1 VKTLIIL
8 FAVFMIV
15 VSLIIGWFA
24 QRKAQGV
31 QAFFGG
37 TALFGPVVIG
47 FSTMAAVASAFA
59 VVGVPGLIYASGN
72 TMGLW
77 MMGSGAFCMG
87 YIILGKK
94 MRAMAEL
101 GPVATL
107 GDVIDLRFGKN
118 RYLKLVTSLTLFIG
132 CIAYLASQIK
142 GVSEMFAHLMGWS
155 PMTIG
160 LIVFGSLVVYMV
172 ISGEVGGLLTQAFQG
187 MIMVVAAVILLFS
200 LFWMTGGMSE
210 ITATV
215 SQAGVVSGGGYTKNM
230 SPNLLN
236 AWGTLPGAVV
246 LSFMFIP
253 FLGVLGQPSVLTRM
267 YSLKNPMEIPKLA
280 MWGAG
285 SHFCVAAFCTFTGFG
300 ALYIVAKGLIPPLS
314 GPDRAVFAFADYI
327 GPHAQFFVYAATL
340 AAAMSSASMFLSLA
354 SSIVARDIPSAL
366 GYNFSPGRQIRI
378 SRALMC
384 LIGFLSIYMGI
395 NSSQLVAILGTFG
408 YGTFMAATFPVFI
421 IGLLWDR
428 CSSEAALSG
437 AVTALAMTCVCLVL
451 NQMKFSWPG
460 GIPWYTVA
468 VSASIAVTIFVSL
481 FTSGHS
487 GPNLDKKIRCVMD
500 L

>member
-1 VKTLIIL
+1 MKVLIIS
-8 FAVFMIV
+8 FAVFMIIA
-15 VSLIIGWFA
+15 SLIIGWYA

-47 FSTMAAVASAFA
+47 LSTMAAVASAFA

-77 MMGSGAFCMG
+77 MMGSGAFCVS

-94 MRAMAEL
+94 MRAMAEV

-107 GDVIDLRFGKN
+107 GDVIDLRYGKN
-118 RYLKLVTSLTLFIG
+118 KHLKLVTSLTLFIG

-160 LIVFGSLVVYMV
+160 VIVFGSLIIYMV
-172 ISGEVGGLLTQAFQG
+172 VSGEVGGLLTQAFQG
-187 MIMVVAAVILLFS
+187 MIMVIAAVILMFS
-200 LFWMTGGMSE
+200 LFWVTGGMSE
-210 ITATV
+210 LTLAV
-215 SQAGVVSGGGYTKNM
+215 SNAGSVTGGGLTKNM

-236 AWGTLPGAVV
+236 AWGTMPGAVA
-246 LSFMFIP
+246 LSYMFIP

-267 YSLKNPMEIPKLA
+267 YSLKDPMEMPRLA
-280 MWGAG
+280 VWGAG
-285 SHFCVAAFCTFTGFG
+285 SHMCVSAFCIFTGFG
-300 ALYIVAKGLIPPLS
+300 ALYIVSKGFIAPLS
-314 GPDRAVFAFADYI
+314 GPDRAVFAFADYL

-354 SSIVARDIPSAL
+354 ASIVARDIPSSL
-366 GYNFSPGRQIRI
+366 GYQFTPEKQITI
-378 SRALMC
+378 SRIVMC
-384 LIGFLSIYMGI
+384 FIGALSIYMGI
-395 NSSQLVAILGTFG
+395 NSAQLVAILGTFG
-408 YGTFMAATFPVFI
+408 YGTFMAATFPVFV

-428 CSSEAALSG
+428 CSSQGALAG
-437 AVTALAMTCVCLVL
+437 ASTALGMTCICLIL
-451 NQMKFSWPG
+451 NQMKFVWPG
-460 GIPWYTVA
+460 NLPWYT
-468 VSASIAVTIFVSL
+468 IAVTASISVTVFVSL
-481 FTSGHS
+481 FTHGNAGEH
-487 GPNLDKKIRCVMD
+487 LDKKIRCVME

>member
-1 VKTLIIL
+1 MKILIIL

-15 VSLIIGWFA
+15 ASMLIGWFA
-24 QRKAQGV
+24 QRRAQGV

-47 FSTMAAVASAFA
+47 LSSMAAVASAFA

-77 MMGSGAFCMG
+77 MMGAGAFCMS

-94 MRAMAEL
+94 MRAMAEV

-160 LIVFGSLVVYMV
+160 IIVFGSLIAYMV

-187 MIMVVAAVILLFS
+187 MVMVVAAVILFFS
-200 LFWMTGGMSE
+200 LFWITGGMSE
-210 ITATV
+210 VTEAV
-215 SQAGVVSGGGYTKNM
+215 AHAGAVSGGGYTKEM
-230 SPNLLN
+230 SPDLLN

-246 LSFMFIP
+246 LSFVFIP

-267 YSLKNPMEIPKLA
+267 YSLKKTPLR
-280 MWGAG
+280 
-285 SHFCVAAFCTFTGFG
+285 
-300 ALYIVAKGLIPPLS
+300 YI
-314 GPDRAVFAFADYI
+314 
-327 GPHAQFFVYAATL
+327 
-340 AAAMSSASMFLSLA
+340 SLPCG
-354 SSIVARDIPSAL
+354 ARDPTCAWL
-366 GYNFSPGRQIRI
+366 LFAY
-378 SRALMC
+378 SRVTERC
-384 LIGFLSIYMGI
+384 
-395 NSSQLVAILGTFG
+395 T
-408 YGTFMAATFPVFI
+408 
-421 IGLLWDR
+421 LWQK
-428 CSSEAALSG
+428 G
-437 AVTALAMTCVCLVL
+437 
-451 NQMKFSWPG
+451 
-460 GIPWYTVA
+460 
-468 VSASIAVTIFVSL
+468 
-481 FTSGHS
+481 
-487 GPNLDKKIRCVMD
+487 
-500 L
+500 

>member
-1 VKTLIIL
+1 MKILIIT
-8 FAVFMIV
+8 FAVFMIIA
-15 VSLIIGWFA
+15 SLLIGWFA

-47 FSTMAAVASAFA
+47 LSTMAAVASAFA

-77 MMGSGAFCMG
+77 MMGAGAFCMC
-87 YIILGKK
+87 YIILGKR
-94 MRAMAEL
+94 MRAMAEV

-107 GDVIDLRFGKN
+107 GDVIDLRYGKSK
-118 RYLKLVTSLTLFIG
+118 YIKLVTALTLFIG
-132 CIAYLASQIK
+132 CIAYMASQIK

-160 LIVFGSLVVYMV
+160 VIVFGSLIVYMV
-172 ISGEVGGLLTQAFQG
+172 VSGEVGGLLTQAFQG
-187 MIMVVAAVILLFS
+187 LIMVVAALILLGS
-200 LFWMTGGMSE
+200 LLWVTSGLSE
-210 ITATV
+210 LAPAISNAGTV
-215 SQAGVVSGGGYTKNM
+215 TGGGYSKEM

-236 AWGTLPGAVV
+236 AWGTMPGAVV
-246 LSFMFIP
+246 LSFVLIP

-267 YSLKNPMEIPKLA
+267 YSLKDPMEMPRLA
-280 MWGAG
+280 LWGAG
-285 SHFCVAAFCTFTGFG
+285 SHLCVAAFCIFTGFG
-300 ALYIVAKGLIPPLS
+300 ALFIVAKGLIPPLS
-314 GPDRAVFAFADYI
+314 GPDKAVFAFADYL

-366 GYNFSPGRQIRI
+366 GHDFAPEKQITI
-378 SRALMC
+378 SRIVMC
-384 LIGFLSIYMGI
+384 LIGALSIYMGI
-395 NSSQLVAILGTFG
+395 NSTQLVAILGTFG
-408 YGTFMAATFPVFI
+408 YGTFMAATFPVFV

-428 CSSEAALSG
+428 CSSQGALAG
-437 AVTALAMTCVCLVL
+437 ALTALIMTCVSLVL
-451 NQMKFSWPG
+451 NQFKFVWPG
-460 GIPWYTVA
+460 SIPWYAVA
-468 VSASIAVTIFVSL
+468 VSASIFMTVAVSL
-481 FTSGHS
+481 FTSS
-487 GPNLDKKIRCVMD
+487 AAGPNLDKKIRCVLD

>member
-1 VKTLIIL
+1 MKTLIIS

-15 VSLIIGWFA
+15 ASLLIGWFA
-24 QRKAQGV
+24 QRKAKGV

-47 FSTMAAVASAFA
+47 LSTMSAVASAFA
-59 VVGVPGLIYASGN
+59 VVGVPGIIYATGN

-77 MMGSGAFCMG
+77 MLSSGAFCMG
-87 YIILGKK
+87 YIVIGKK

-118 RYLKLVTSLTLFIG
+118 RFLKLITSLTLFIG
-132 CIAYLASQIK
+132 CIAYLTSQIK

-160 LIVFGSLVVYMV
+160 LIVFGSLIVYMV

-200 LFWMTGGMSE
+200 LFWITGGMSE
-210 ITATV
+210 ITAAV
-215 SQAGVVSGGGYTKNM
+215 SHAGVVSEGGFTKTM
-230 SPNLLN
+230 SPDLLN
-236 AWGTLPGAVV
+236 AWGTMPGAVA
-246 LSFMFIP
+246 LTFMFIP
-253 FLGVLGQPSVLTRM
+253 ILGVVGQPSVLTRM
-267 YSLKNPMEIPKLA
+267 YSLKDPLEIPKMAL
-280 MWGAG
+280 WGAG
-285 SHFCVAAFCTFTGFG
+285 SHFCVAAFCTFSGFG
-300 ALYIVAKGLIPPLS
+300 ALYLVSKGLIAPLS

-340 AAAMSSASMFLSLA
+340 AAAMSSASMFLSLSA
-354 SSIVARDIPSAL
+354 SIVARDIPSAL
-366 GYNFSPGRQIRI
+366 GFNIPPGKQITV
-378 SRALMC
+378 SRAVMS
-384 LIGFLSIYMGI
+384 LIGILAIYMGI
-395 NSSQLVAILGTFG
+395 NASQLVAILGTFG

-437 AVTALAMTCVCLVL
+437 AATALLMTCVCLVL
-451 NQMKFSWPG
+451 NQLKFSWPG
-460 GIPWYTVA
+460 GLPWYTVA
-468 VSASIAVTIFVSL
+468 VSASIVVTTVVSL
-481 FTSGHS
+481 FTNGRS
-487 GPNLDKKIRCVMD
+487 GPNLDEKVRCVMD

>member
-1 VKTLIIL
+1 MKILIIS
-8 FAVFMIV
+8 FAIFMII
-15 VSLIIGWFA
+15 VSLLIGWFA
-24 QRKAQGV
+24 QRKARSA

-37 TALFGPVVIG
+37 TALFGPLVIG
-47 FSTMAAVASAFA
+47 LSTMAAVASAFA

-77 MMGSGAFCMG
+77 MLGAGAFCMG

-118 RYLKLVTSLTLFIG
+118 RYLKLITSLTLFIG

-160 LIVFGSLVVYMV
+160 LIVFGSLIVYMV

-200 LFWMTGGMSE
+200 LFWMTGGMAE
-210 ITATV
+210 ITSGV
-215 SQAGVVSGGGYTKNM
+215 SQTGTITGGGYTKNM

-267 YSLKNPMEIPKLA
+267 YSLKNPLDIPKLA
-280 MWGAG
+280 LWGAG

-300 ALYIVAKGLIPPLS
+300 ALYLVSKALIPPLS

-354 SSIVARDIPSAL
+354 SSLVARDIPSAL
-366 GYNFSPGRQIRI
+366 GCKFSPEKQILI
-378 SRALMC
+378 SRIVMC
-384 LIGFLSIYMGI
+384 FIGMLSIYMAI
-395 NSSQLVAILGTFG
+395 NTSQLVAIIGTFG

-428 CSSEAALSG
+428 CSSEAALTG
-437 AVTALAMTCVCLVL
+437 AILALVMTCGCLVL
-451 NQMKFSWPG
+451 NRTGFVWPA

-468 VSASIAVTIFVSL
+468 VSVSIVGTILVSL
-481 FTSGHS
+481 FTNGHA
-487 GPNLDKKIRCVMD
+487 GPNLDKKVRYVMD